1 VVVANDRAAALP
13 PHWFQILL
21 SIADEPKHG
30 LAITDDVY
38 ERTGGRL
45 RLWPGVLY
53 TALKKMTDA
62 GLVAETEIPR
72 RAAVLGGKPRYFG
85 ITPAGRRACAEEAAY
100 LARVLASARAK
111 RLLKAK

>member
-1 VVVANDRAAALP
+1 MADPQPAALP

-21 SIADEPKHG
+21 AIADEPKHG

-38 ERTGGRL
+38 ERTDGRL

-53 TALKKMTDA
+53 TALKKMTEA
-62 GLVAETEIPR
+62 GLVAETGMPR
-72 RAAVLGGKPRYFG
+72 RASVLGGKPRYFR
-85 ITPAGRRACAEEAAY
+85 ITPAGRRACAEEAEY
-100 LARVLASARAK
+100 LSRLLAAARGK

>member
-1 VVVANDRAAALP
+1 MADEPQAALP

-38 ERTGGRL
+38 QRTGGRL

-53 TALKKMTDA
+53 TALRKMTDA
-62 GLVAETEIPR
+62 GLVVETGIPR
-72 RAAVLGGKPRYFG
+72 RAAVLGGKPRFFR
-85 ITPAGRRACAEEAAY
+85 ITPAGRRACGDEAAY
-100 LARVLASARAK
+100 LSRVLSAARAK

>member
-1 VVVANDRAAALP
+1 MANPTPPSLP

-21 SIADEPKHG
+21 SIADAPRHG
-30 LAITDDVY
+30 LAITDDVR

-45 RLWPGVLY
+45 KLWPGVLY

-62 GLVAETEIPR
+62 GLVVETEAP
-72 RAAVLGGKPRYFG
+72 AGFSAGGGKPRFFR
-85 ITPAGRRACAEEAAY
+85 ITPSGRRVCADEAAY
-100 LARVLASARAK
+100 LSGLVNAARAK

>member
-1 VVVANDRAAALP
+1 MTDDRSTALP

-30 LAITDDVY
+30 LQITDDVY

-53 TALKKMTDA
+53 TALRKMTLG
-62 GLVAETEIPR
+62 GLVVETEMPR
-72 RAAVLGGKPRYFG
+72 RAAVLGGKPRYFR
-85 ITPAGRRACAEEAAY
+85 ITPAGRRACTEEAAY
-100 LARVLASARAK
+100 LSRMLAAARGK